1 MTFDIHLISSLYRSK
16 IGQNDQI
23 HLVPNVKKNWD
34 TATVIYLTPD
44 VIRSSTQDIFT
55 TIRYLFAPR

>member
-1 MTFDIHLISSLYRSK
+1 MTFDIRLITSLYRSK
-16 IGQNDQI
+16 IGQDEQI
-23 HLVPNVKKNWD
+23 YLVPNVRKNWA